1 MEPPALLGVPPALSM
16 ATIDSRGVT
25 YAMTLDVL
33 RSPDAIS
40 TRPRLSGGRQPDSPA
55 GLPRAVHA
63 GSGTLHTIQTM
74 LLIATPIAAVAF
86 AVSWFLPDI
95 EMCQTLPTDEPH

>member
-1 MEPPALLGVPPALSM
+1 MRFRHGQDSLEAANPTWPA
-16 ATIDSRGVT
+16 R
-25 YAMTLDVL
+25 
-33 RSPDAIS
+33 
-40 TRPRLSGGRQPDSPA
+40 
-55 GLPRAVHA
+55 LPRAVHA
-63 GSGTLHTIQTM
+63 GVVSGTLHTIQTM